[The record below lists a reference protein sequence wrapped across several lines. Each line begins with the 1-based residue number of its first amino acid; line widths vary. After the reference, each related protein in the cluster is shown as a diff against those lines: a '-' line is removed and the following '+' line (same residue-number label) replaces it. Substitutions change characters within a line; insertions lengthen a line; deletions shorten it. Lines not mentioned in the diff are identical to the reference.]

1 MSAQKQKLALLL
13 WSVTPEVPA
22 RCAAPFVY
30 AAAAGAMDCEVELH
44 FTGAAVRLLVPGVA
58 EGLFSGADR
67 DKSIAAFMSDASD
80 AGAMFY
86 ACPMALRQAGL
97 RDGPFIDAYAGTVGA
112 TAFVVRSL
120 DPEWS
125 TLVF

>member
-1 MSAQKQKLALLL
+1 MD
-13 WSVTPEVPA
+13 VTVEV
-22 RCAAPFVY
+22 
-30 AAAAGAMDCEVELH
+30 H
-44 FTGAAVRLLVPGVA
+44 FSGAAVRLLVPGVA
-58 EGLFSGADR
+58 DTLFAGPNEE
-67 DKSIAAFMSDASD
+67 KSIAAFMSEASD
-80 AGAMFY
+80 AGAVFY

>member
-13 WSVTPEVPA
+13 WSLSPELPE

-30 AAAAGAMDCEVELH
+30 AAAAGAMDCEVEVH

-58 EGLFSGADR
+58 EGIFGGPGGK
-67 DKSIAAFMSDASD
+67 KSIAAFMQDASEV
-80 AGAMFY
+80 GAKFF
-86 ACPMALRQAGL
+86 ACPMALLQAGL
-97 RDGPFIDAYAGTVGA
+97 RDGPFIESFAGTVGA
-112 TAFVVRSL
+112 TAFVVKSL

>member
-1 MSAQKQKLALLL
+1 MSEQKRKLALLL
-13 WSVTPEVPA
+13 WSVTPETPE

-30 AAAAGAMDCEVELH
+30 AAAAGAMDCEVEVH

-58 EGLFSGADR
+58 QCLFAGQGDK
-67 DKSIAAFMSDASD
+67 KSIAAFMSDASG
-80 AGAMFY
+80 AGAKFY
-86 ACPMALRQAGL
+86 ACPMALIQAGL
-97 RDGPFIDAYAGTVGA
+97 RDGPFIPAFAGTVGA
-112 TAFVVRSL
+112 TAFVVKSL

>member
-1 MSAQKQKLALLL
+1 MNPQKNKLALLL
-13 WSVTPEVPA
+13 WSVTPETPE

-30 AAAAGAMDCEVELH
+30 AAAAGAMDCEVEVH

-58 EGLFSGADR
+58 EGLFGGPGA
-67 DKSIAAFMSDASD
+67 KKTIAAFMNDASE
-80 AGAMFY
+80 AGAKFY
-86 ACPMALRQAGL
+86 ACPMALLQAGL
-97 RDGPFIDAYAGTVGA
+97 RDGPFVAAYAGTVGA
-112 TAFVVRSL
+112 TAFVVKSL